1 MENAEKK
8 KRYYEKLALDVNR
21 SLRYHF
27 SAARKSAT
35 KRNIGFY
42 ITEET
47 IVKLWKK
54 QKGKC
59 ALSGIEMT
67 LTHGTSAAMNPTK
80 ISVDRI
86 DNSQGYV
93 DDNVQL
99 ILWQANAAKSVWSNQ
114 QLIELCKAVA
124 SRA

>member
-8 KRYYEKLALDVNR
+8 KRYYAKLALDIDR
-21 SLRYHF
+21 SLRYHYA
-27 SAARKSAT
+27 AARKNANN
-35 KRNIGFY
+35 RNIEFY
-42 ITEET
+42 ITEDT

-80 ISVDRI
+80 LSVDRI
-86 DNSQGYV
+86 DNSIGYV
-93 DDNVQL
+93 ENNIQL
-99 ILWQANAAKSVWSNQ
+99 IIWQANAAKSVWTNQ
-114 QLIELCKAVA
+114 QLIEMCKAVA
-124 SRA
+124 SHA

>member
-42 ITEET
+42 ITEDT

-93 DDNVQL
+93 DGNVQL

-114 QLIELCKAVA
+114 QLIEMCKAVA
-124 SRA
+124 SHA